1 MCHRR
6 TLAQNSVH
14 TLSYLHWSGS
24 IIRGIT
30 SEIVLWDHSKYRKN
44 ALLTVVFGMWINLSG
59 DVRDFILSTKVHLR
73 PGTSF
78 QVWMFV
84 EGMLV
89 T

>member
-1 MCHRR
+1 M
-6 TLAQNSVH
+6 H

-44 ALLTVVFGMWINLSG
+44 ALLTVVFGMSIDLSG
-59 DVRDFILSTKVHLR
+59 DVRDDFILLTKVHLR